1 MFVKDYMTRHP
12 VMVAPTMSIVEVQS
26 IMADV
31 KVRHLPVVETGKRLV
46 GLITRQQL
54 RVSPAELSSLN
65 VWEITRFLSNLKV
78 SDVMV
83 KRKDVIVIE
92 PEATVEEAAQLMV
105 KNKIGCLPVLEEGIV
120 VGIISEVDLLL
131 QLTDLLGGSVPGI
144 RVTIRVPDRRGE
156 FAKITG
162 AIASQGWGIYAS
174 GSVPAPKDP
183 GYWDIVVKVRN
194 APEDELVTVLEK
206 IQDQK
211 IIDVRETT

>member
-1 MFVKDYMTRHP
+1 
-12 VMVAPTMSIVEVQS
+12 
-26 IMADV
+26 
-31 KVRHLPVVETGKRLV
+31 
-46 GLITRQQL
+46 
-54 RVSPAELSSLN
+54 
-65 VWEITRFLSNLKV
+65 
-78 SDVMV
+78 
-83 KRKDVIVIE
+83 
-92 PEATVEEAAQLMV
+92 
-105 KNKIGCLPVLEEGIV
+105 

-131 QLTDLLGGSVPGI
+131 QLTDLLGGGVPGV

-156 FAKITG
+156 FAKVTS

-194 APEDELVTVLEK
+194 APKDELISVLEK

>member
-12 VMVAPTMSIVEVQS
+12 VMVAPTMSIVEVQG

-54 RVSPAELSSLN
+54 RVSPTELSSLN

-131 QLTDLLGGSVPGI
+131 QLTDLLGGGVPGV

-156 FAKITG
+156 FAKITS

-194 APEDELVTVLEK
+194 APEDELITVLKK

>member
-12 VMVAPTMSIVEVQS
+12 AMVAPTVSIVEAQG

-54 RVSPAELSSLN
+54 RVSPTELSSLN

-83 KRKDVIVIE
+83 KRKDVIVID
-92 PEATVEEAAQLMV
+92 PGATVEEAAQLMV

-131 QLTDLLGGSVPGI
+131 QLTDLLGGGVPGV

-156 FAKITG
+156 FAKVTS

-194 APEDELVTVLEK
+194 APKDELISVLEK